1 MQSSESNGETPLSFL
16 KTSHGMPSEGFAHAA
31 YPEEKK
37 KQESLPGH
45 DYIRL
50 EEVAAA
56 TPSGVGGRA
65 GEPKSENH
73 TDYFTETENKT
84 ITNTEN
90 RAADFTVI
98 ENKRFVAAILR
109 CGCRKFVLVNKYFRT
124 FLSVSVSELFPQFQ
138 NFSPISIPNNELCL

>member
-1 MQSSESNGETPLSFL
+1 MDAEKFVVEEQVFQHLFL
-16 KTSHGMPSEGFAHAA
+16 RVTNVSALIFFDAIQRVQRGNSPQLFENFAWNAKRRLR
-31 YPEEKK
+31 PRGIPRREKRT

-109 CGCRKFVLVNKYFRT
+109 YGCRKIR
-124 FLSVSVSELFPQFQ
+124 S
-138 NFSPISIPNNELCL
+138 